1 MCVRGFIS
9 FQVSTKSLC
18 NRCDCSLGISPEWA
32 EWVKQDG
39 SSVQRA
45 FQALFLGTEN
55 CSKNTALI
63 SLQML
68 PGHWP
73 VSTASSTISSFP
85 PASPHLTLEGG
96 WLQYLDLSGPPG
108 NVTSYCCL
116 LKVTACHLC
125 CPVPKW
131 QRHFTAYLQ
140 TRWSSFYPPVA
151 VVALSFLFYSNCSV
165 PCFLA
170 TACAAGIRDP
180 WQLLGLWAWCLMEI
194 ESTQCFLLCSLTDDS
209 AQLQK
214 NGCKIWDFG

>member
-1 MCVRGFIS
+1 MCVWGFIS
-9 FQVSTKSLC
+9 VQVSTKRLC
-18 NRCDCSLGISPEWA
+18 NRCGCSLGISPAWA

-45 FQALFLGTEN
+45 FQALFLVTEN
-55 CSKNTALI
+55 CSENTALI

-73 VSTASSTISSFP
+73 VSTASSTSSFP
-85 PASPHLTLEGG
+85 PANPHLALEGG
-96 WLQYLDLSGPPG
+96 QLQHLDFSGPPG
-108 NVTSYCCL
+108 NVTSYCCP
-116 LKVTACHLC
+116 LKVAAFHLC

-131 QRHFTAYLQ
+131 WWHFTAYLQ
-140 TRWSSFYPPVA
+140 TRWSSFYTAVA
-151 VVALSFLFYSNCSV
+151 VVTLSFLFYSNCSV

-180 WQLLGLWAWCLMEI
+180 WQLLGPCAWCLLEI

-214 NGCKIWDFG
+214 KGCKIWDFG